1 MEQPCSKDKIMLVD
15 DDPGSLVILSN
26 ILKQDYTLM
35 VVTNGFDALG
45 LAGGDKR
52 PDLILLDIMMPGIDG
67 YEICR
72 QLKTDK
78 ACKDIPVIF
87 ITGMCGAMDEAI
99 GFKMG
104 AVDYIT
110 KPFNVETVEV
120 RIKTHIQLRKT
131 QISLDS
137 QVKKRTRE
145 LEKTNEILREEIEQ
159 RKEAEKNL
167 TCAKAWNQFL
177 YHNTPVMMQSIDTNG
192 RLISVNDHWL
202 KKLGYQREA
211 VVGEKFVDFLT
222 PPSWQHAVEKIFP
235 ELFEKGGVENMEFQM
250 KKKNEEIIDVLF
262 SAILEKDDGK
272 REHFLSF
279 AVDITQMKQSEREK
293 NNLKTQLWQAQKME
307 AIGYLAAG
315 ITHDFNNILFV
326 ILGLTQLAM
335 DSADMGNGNDMK
347 KELDEIMK
355 ACHRAAELTNYILT
369 FSRKTDIQKMPLP
382 VAPLLKETIKFIRA
396 SLPRTI
402 RIEQKIQ
409 VSEGMIKADP
419 TQIIQIIMNLCTNA
433 VHAMK
438 KQGGVLEIS
447 LDELHIRE
455 TIDTKEHEVVFGKYY
470 RLVVQDTGHG
480 IPIAIM
486 DKIFDP
492 FFTTKKQGEGTGL
505 GLSMVNDIIKDING
519 SIQIS
524 SEPEK
529 GTRVEIL
536 LPGIDSNGEDG
547 LVR

>member
-1 MEQPCSKDKIMLVD
+1 MEQPHSKDKIMLVD

-67 YEICR
+67 YEVCR
-72 QLKTDK
+72 QLKTEK

-99 GFKMG
+99 GFKLG

-110 KPFNVETVEV
+110 KPFNVETVEA

-137 QVKKRTRE
+137 QVKERTRE
-145 LEKTNEILREEIEQ
+145 LEKINEILREEIKQ
-159 RKEAEKNL
+159 R
-167 TCAKAWNQFL
+167 
-177 YHNTPVMMQSIDTNG
+177 
-192 RLISVNDHWL
+192 
-202 KKLGYQREA
+202 
-211 VVGEKFVDFLT
+211 
-222 PPSWQHAVEKIFP
+222 
-235 ELFEKGGVENMEFQM
+235 
-250 KKKNEEIIDVLF
+250 
-262 SAILEKDDGK
+262 
-272 REHFLSF
+272 

-307 AIGYLAAG
+307 AIGYLTAG

-335 DSADMGNGNDMK
+335 DSAGMGRGNDIK
-347 KELDEIMK
+347 KDLDEIMN
-355 ACHRAAELTNYILT
+355 ACHRAEALTKYILT

-382 VAPLLKETIKFIRA
+382 VAPLLKETIKFIHA
-396 SLPRTI
+396 TLPRTI

-409 VSEGMIKADP
+409 VSEGMVKADP
-419 TQIIQIIMNLCTNA
+419 TQIVQIIMNLCTNA
-433 VHAMK
+433 AHAMK
-438 KQGGVLEIS
+438 EKGGLLEIS

-455 TIDTKEHEVVFGKYY
+455 TSDAKGHEAVLGKYY

-480 IPIAIM
+480 IPKEIM

-505 GLSMVNDIIKDING
+505 GLSMINDIIKDING
-519 SIQIS
+519 SIQVS

-547 LVR
+547 LELTMG